1 MTAFEAFFT
10 LGGNN
15 LLSIGLGLVSWVL
28 PLLYL
33 CIKKRREFFT
43 CGSLMCVVFSLY
55 FQIREIMRRADLEDW
70 AAIEDTI
77 NGVAFAA
84 AGLIAVTLI
93 LNILAWSK
101 KGPLA

>member
-1 MTAFEAFFT
+1 MTAFESFFA

-15 LLSIGLGLVSWVL
+15 LLSIGLGLVSWIL

-43 CGSLMCVVFSLY
+43 CGSLLCVVFSLY
-55 FQIREIMRRADLEDW
+55 FQIREITRRADLGDW

-77 NGVAFAA
+77 NGIAFVG
-84 AGLIAVTLI
+84 AGLILVTLI
-93 LNILAWSK
+93 LNILAWRK
-101 KGPLA
+101 KR

>member
-1 MTAFEAFFT
+1 MTAFESFIT
-10 LGGNN
+10 LGGYN

-43 CGSLMCVVFSLY
+43 CGSLLCVVFSLF
-55 FQIREIMRRADLEDW
+55 FQIREIARRADLEDW

-77 NGVAFAA
+77 NAVVFAA
-84 AGLIAVTLI
+84 AILITVTLI
-93 LNILAWSK
+93 LNIIAWCK
-101 KGPLA
+101 KRS

>member
-1 MTAFEAFFT
+1 MTVFEAFFS

-15 LLSIGLGLVSWVL
+15 LLSIGLGLVSWIL

-43 CGSLMCVVFSLY
+43 CGSLLCVVFSLY
-55 FQIREIMRRADLEDW
+55 FQIREITRQADLGDW

-77 NGVAFAA
+77 NGVAFVAA
-84 AGLIAVTLI
+84 ALIIVTLI
-93 LNILAWSK
+93 LNILAWLK
-101 KGPLA
+101 KR

>member
-1 MTAFEAFFT
+1 MTAFETFFT

-43 CGSLMCVVFSLY
+43 CGSLLCVVFSLF
-55 FQIREIMRRADLEDW
+55 FQIREIARRADLEDW

-77 NGVAFAA
+77 NGVAFVA
-84 AGLIAVTLI
+84 AGLILVTLI
-93 LNILAWSK
+93 LNILAWRK
-101 KGPLA
+101 KQ

>member
-43 CGSLMCVVFSLY
+43 CGSLACVAVSLY
-55 FQIREIMRRADLEDW
+55 FQLREVLNRVYMRDF

-77 NGVAFAA
+77 GAVCFCASV
-84 AGLIAVTLI
+84 LIAVTLI

>member
-1 MTAFEAFFT
+1 MNVFESFFT

-15 LLSIGLGLVSWVL
+15 LLSIGLGVASWVL

-43 CGSLMCVVFSLY
+43 CGSLLCVVFSLY

-77 NGVAFAA
+77 NGVAFVA
-84 AGLIAVTLI
+84 AGLILVTLI
-93 LNILAWSK
+93 LNILAWRK
-101 KGPLA
+101 KK

>member
-15 LLSIGLGLVSWVL
+15 LLSIGLGLVSWIM

-33 CIKKRREFFT
+33 CIRKRREFFT
-43 CGSLMCVVFSLY
+43 CGSLLCVVFSLF

-77 NGVAFAA
+77 NGVAFVA
-84 AGLIAVTLI
+84 AGLILVTLI
-93 LNILAWSK
+93 LNILAWRK
-101 KGPLA
+101 KR